1 MLNTILDAIAVY
13 LEFAATQTG
22 VTDEE
27 YAARAAE
34 KTAERIEEKKEAP
47 VSAETPSEPEAASV
61 VEERAAQEE
70 AQKEEQKEAEQK
82 EATQKEEN
90 AAPENIREQVDF
102 EALKRMVSAAKKN
115 DIILIEKELKK
126 IQKDQYGTEDSEFLQ
141 ALSEQLQQ
149 KNMEAIL
156 DMIGTY
162 IELKT

>member
-1 MLNTILDAIAVY
+1 M
-13 LEFAATQTG
+13 
-22 VTDEE
+22 
-27 YAARAAE
+27 
-34 KTAERIEEKKEAP
+34 
-47 VSAETPSEPEAASV
+47 
-61 VEERAAQEE
+61 
-70 AQKEEQKEAEQK
+70 
-82 EATQKEEN
+82 
-90 AAPENIREQVDF
+90 DF

-126 IQKDQYGTEDSEFLQ
+126 IRKDQYGTEDSEFLQ